1 MNDGGR
7 GRPSLGGAALAVS
20 VLALVVALTGVAVGL
35 PGKNKIDKNDLK
47 ANVVKSKH
55 VAPDALVGEDIA
67 PDAIRGED
75 IAPDAVRGE
84 DIAESS
90 LAEVPVAGAPFAY
103 ARVLDPTG
111 PAVGVDEAR
120 SRGITD
126 AMLADSSGIEGK
138 TCFDLPFAIRGAQV
152 TIDYAQA
159 GSENLEL
166 TSQVAVGDPYS
177 NCSPPFTDAVV
188 SVHGDTT
195 TTLDRGFYI
204 AFYR

>member
-75 IAPDAVRGE
+75 IA
-84 DIAESS
+84 ESS
-90 LAEVPVAGAPFAY
+90 LGEVPVAGAPFAY
-103 ARVLDPTG
+103 ARVLDPPG
-111 PAVGVDEAR
+111 PTVGVDEAR

-126 AMLADSSGIEGK
+126 AMLADASGIDGK
-138 TCFDLPFAIRGAQV
+138 TCFNLPFAIRGAQV

-159 GSENLEL
+159 GGETVEL
-166 TSQVAVGDPYS
+166 TSQIAVGDPYS

-188 SVHGDTT
+188 SVHGDVTA
-195 TTLDRGFYI
+195 TLDRGFYV
-204 AFYR
+204 ALYR